1 MKKIFYSMILL
12 GSLTACE
19 EHQHGASKTDGSVVI
34 SRSNEKDTSKG
45 SLKAYASKKINTA
58 TINIKYHSPAVR
70 ERVIWGGLVPFDKL
84 WVAGA
89 HSATS
94 IETNKELIIN
104 NQTVPPGKYGFF
116 AIPGQSDWT
125 LVLNKNWDQHLTDE
139 YDQKDDV
146 LRWKIIPDTLDK
158 PQERL
163 MYVLDQTGEYKGNLE
178 FVWEKLRL
186 KMPFQIKR

>member
-1 MKKIFYSMILL
+1 MILL
-12 GSLTACE
+12 ASLTACE
-19 EHQHGASKTDGSVVI
+19 DHQHGTPKAGDSVVI
-34 SRSNEKDTSKG
+34 SRSNEKDTLKG
-45 SLKAYASKKINTA
+45 SLKAYERKKINTA

-70 ERVIWGGLVPFDKL
+70 GRVIWGGLVPFDKI

-94 IETNKELIIN
+94 IETNKELIID
-104 NQTVPPGKYGFF
+104 NQPIPAGKYGFF

-146 LRWKIIPDTLDK
+146 LRWKVIPDTLDN

-178 FVWEKLRL
+178 LVWEKLRI
-186 KMPFQIKR
+186 KAPFRIQR